1 MRDVIHNHNESKMRN
16 SFIEDRQDVEIE
28 ELKNGMMISA
38 NKGCGNTYIT
48 RKLLKDKAVFLATT
62 NVA

>member
-1 MRDVIHNHNESKMRN
+1 MRDVIHNHNESKIRN
-16 SFIEDRQDVEIE
+16 SFIEDHKNVEIE
-28 ELKNGMMISA
+28 KLKNGMMICA
-38 NKGCGNTYIT
+38 NRGCGNTYIT